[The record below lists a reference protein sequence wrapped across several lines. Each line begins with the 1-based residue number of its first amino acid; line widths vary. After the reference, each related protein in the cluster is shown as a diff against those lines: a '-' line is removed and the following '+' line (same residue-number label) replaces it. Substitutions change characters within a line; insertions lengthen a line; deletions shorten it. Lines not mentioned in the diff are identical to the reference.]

1 MDPPPPSLLIP
12 PPLRRPPLH
21 HHHHRPPPPPPPHH
35 RNPPFSPPPNPAP
48 TIIHPS
54 YAEMIYSAIT
64 ALKEQDGSSRIAIAK
79 YIERAY
85 PGLPPS
91 HSDLLTHHL
100 KRLKNSGALVL
111 NKKSYLLPR
120 SDINAN
126 ISATT
131 TTTATV
137 STNPPQIQP
146 QDVDPISTAP
156 PEQKRGRGRPPKTKA
171 NGLPPTPAPML
182 ANGQPQTGLGSHVS
196 VTAQTQSQLV
206 VSSVGTPVDS
216 TSTGRKGR
224 GRPKKMMVTDAGPL
238 VVKKG
243 RGRPP
248 NSGPL
253 GSKKSPGR
261 PRKPKSLVGAKKGPG
276 RPPKNLLKPVNVPY
290 AVASP
295 TATATD
301 AVAVFNVASPKPRGR
316 PRKGAAP
323 SAAGA
328 VVMVQAKGPG
338 RPAKVPGVM
347 KLKPKKNSGRPVGR
361 PRKTANAPWA
371 INRASQLQAQA
382 ELHGDLKRK
391 LEFFQSRVQLAAGVL
406 KPLLTSATISAVAAI
421 QELEGLASMDIN
433 VPWREE
439 PQPQTQPLPLPL
451 TQPQPQPQPLQQL
464 LKS

>member
-1 MDPPPPSLLIP
+1 
-12 PPLRRPPLH
+12 
-21 HHHHRPPPPPPPHH
+21 
-35 RNPPFSPPPNPAP
+35 
-48 TIIHPS
+48 
-54 YAEMIYSAIT
+54 MIYSAIT

-85 PGLPPS
+85 PGLSPS

-120 SDINAN
+120 SDINTD
-126 ISATT
+126 ISATI

-146 QDVDPISTAP
+146 QYVAPISSAP

-171 NGLPPTPAPML
+171 NGLPPTPASVL

-224 GRPKKMMVTDAGPL
+224 GRPKKMVVTEAGPL

-276 RPPKNLLKPVNVPY
+276 RPPKNQLKPVTVPY

-301 AVAVFNVASPKPRGR
+301 AAAVFNVASPKPRGR
-316 PRKGAAP
+316 PRKGATP
-323 SAAGA
+323 TSAGA
-328 VVMVQAKGPG
+328 VVMVQAKRPG

-361 PRKTANAPWA
+361 PRKVNVLIFTR
-371 INRASQLQAQA
+371 I
-382 ELHGDLKRK
+382 
-391 LEFFQSRVQLAAGVL
+391 RV
-406 KPLLTSATISAVAAI
+406 
-421 QELEGLASMDIN
+421 
-433 VPWREE
+433 
-439 PQPQTQPLPLPL
+439 
-451 TQPQPQPQPLQQL
+451 
-464 LKS
+464 